1 MASPVTALATTSVPL
16 VTAGLLGLSVWT
28 GGLVAIFLVARTAT
42 KTLDERRRVD
52 FFRALGRSY
61 AIVGNTALAVALVC
75 GGLLLRSHPWTPA
88 QVGVAGVAAALIVA
102 TAAGMLQ
109 ARAMTRLRRRALE
122 SGTVDAQAVHRG
134 ARLAAALRGAIGIL
148 TLALIVLA
156 AALARS

>member
-1 MASPVTALATTSVPL
+1 MASPVTALATASVPL

-28 GGLVAIFLVARTAT
+28 GGLVAIFMVARTAA

-75 GGLLLRSHPWTPA
+75 GALLLRSHPWTPA
-88 QVGVAGVAAALIVA
+88 QVGAAGVAAALIVA
-102 TAAGMLQ
+102 TVAGMLQ

-122 SGTVDAQAVHRG
+122 SGVGAQAVRRG

>member
-1 MASPVTALATTSVPL
+1 MASPVTVLATASVPL

-28 GGLVAIFLVARTAT
+28 GGLVAISMVARTAT

-61 AIVGNTALAVALVC
+61 AIVGNTALGVALVC
-75 GGLLLRSHPWTPA
+75 GALLLRSHAWTPA
-88 QVGVAGVAAALIVA
+88 QVGAAAVAAALIVA
-102 TAAGMLQ
+102 TVAGMLQ

-122 SGTVDAQAVHRG
+122 SGVGAQAVRRG